1 MVSNLCNT
9 NVKKFNYSLFVSLML
24 LNFLPAIHETVK
36 VFFVNSTA
44 ASLDVVSQIE
54 WFDLINEVLVSSL
67 TVPLYYLLNRY
78 IDDKRVFREKVF
90 HSGIVTFIV
99 YTLFSIVVYFKANKL
114 GVFMSANNTDE
125 LTRYLQLETV
135 AFILSV
141 LYSFA
146 SVVFVLI
153 GKSKYIYCFLVFKT
167 IGLITGDFF
176 LIPQYGSFGV
186 AYANMLTNSILTV
199 LSIAMLIKDDSIS
212 FSFKTISDKFFF
224 TEWIKVGFFEGVQIF
239 LDNYI
244 YAVMVCKM
252 VNEVQQQ
259 GNYWIANNFIYGWLL
274 IPAIALGEI
283 IKRDCKDGYKGLNK
297 KAYKKVILGT
307 IIVWLISIPFWN
319 LIFSKLM
326 AVENTSDIFHIVIC
340 LLPFY
345 IAYLGTVYIDN
356 IFYGLGKTQYTMSI
370 SVIVNIIYY
379 GIVYIMFKNGIF
391 TPSIN
396 FIILMFGCGIVVHL
410 IIAICL
416 KKIFLDLKSEKI

>member
-176 LIPQYGSFGV
+176 LIPQYLHSRKKPETLLQE
-186 AYANMLTNSILTV
+186 ALQV
-199 LSIAMLIKDDSIS
+199 L
-212 FSFKTISDKFFF
+212 KT
-224 TEWIKVGFFEGVQIF
+224 T
-239 LDNYI
+239 
-244 YAVMVCKM
+244 
-252 VNEVQQQ
+252 
-259 GNYWIANNFIYGWLL
+259 
-274 IPAIALGEI
+274 
-283 IKRDCKDGYKGLNK
+283 
-297 KAYKKVILGT
+297 
-307 IIVWLISIPFWN
+307 
-319 LIFSKLM
+319 
-326 AVENTSDIFHIVIC
+326 
-340 LLPFY
+340 
-345 IAYLGTVYIDN
+345 
-356 IFYGLGKTQYTMSI
+356 
-370 SVIVNIIYY
+370 
-379 GIVYIMFKNGIF
+379 
-391 TPSIN
+391 
-396 FIILMFGCGIVVHL
+396 
-410 IIAICL
+410 
-416 KKIFLDLKSEKI
+416 